1 MELWTR
7 WEISKHTKE
16 THLQYLEVEEQT
28 PEMARSIMVLGIY
41 VGLYNMAWYNM
52 GQFYIHPARLIYL
65 DLDSNRTEE
74 GVFCTTL
81 NKQTGNATYPNRS
94 GWMKYAG
101 RFAQDCEDFDGMR
114 PHSSP
119 LVPGQRA
126 KTVLMGELDLTFQFL
141 ILRPVPDAQNTY
153 ERFAYMDLDSRLSN
167 KQ

>member
-65 DLDSNRTEE
+65 DLDSNRT
-74 GVFCTTL
+74 
-81 NKQTGNATYPNRS
+81 
-94 GWMKYAG
+94 G
-101 RFAQDCEDFDGMR
+101 R
-114 PHSSP
+114 
-119 LVPGQRA
+119 
-126 KTVLMGELDLTFQFL
+126 
-141 ILRPVPDAQNTY
+141 LR
-153 ERFAYMDLDSRLSN
+153 
-167 KQ
+167 